1 MDHIQQ
7 NEIKDQYISFAK
19 NTFNQ
24 QGNNYM
30 IVELINKKKM
40 EDENKEKEKVE
51 EEKQ

>member
-7 NEIKDQYISFAK
+7 DDIKEQYISFAK

-40 EDENKEKEKVE
+40 ENETKEQEKIE